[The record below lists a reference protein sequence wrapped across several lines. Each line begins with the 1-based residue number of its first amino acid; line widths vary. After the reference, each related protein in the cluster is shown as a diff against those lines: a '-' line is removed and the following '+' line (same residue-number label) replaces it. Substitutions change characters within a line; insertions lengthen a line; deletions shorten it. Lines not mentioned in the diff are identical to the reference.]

1 MSPVT
6 NSQPARGAAR
16 SLKTVLLAAV
26 ATLSLLLVIAFGQQS
41 LSAWKSYSRA
51 QQVQEFDA
59 AANKFIA
66 GLYEVLMERLYTN
79 NALQAANPVDDATK
93 REIEAR
99 RKTVREN
106 YQPGLAALKQ
116 QDFPGR
122 ESLLA
127 DLDRALA
134 KANDYRAQA
143 DRAITQPRDARDENL
158 RKTFVPVITDS
169 VNTSLKVWFA
179 ALHSAAAADPTLAS
193 LAVIKELG
201 WRMRDVSGQ
210 ERSNISSAIASGAPV
225 PPAALIQ
232 NAGTRAQANVLWAQ
246 LENLTAGP
254 ETHPEIKAAMAA
266 ARDQYFAAFRKLAD
280 DMKAVGD
287 AEGSKYPITATQYVE
302 TTTPQIGTL
311 LNVMYA
317 AGKASE
323 AHSATLKAGA
333 LTVLII
339 DLLALLAGAAVA
351 AGTLFVVLR
360 RITAPLAAMSAAM
373 SRLAEGDLEVAI
385 PGVGRTDEI
394 GAMANAVQVFKDNAV
409 RANTLASEQKAE
421 QTAKEKR
428 QAAIETAIRSFEE
441 SATAA
446 LKSLGASSTEL
457 DGTARSMTATA
468 TETTTQATAAAT
480 ASEQASTNVQ
490 TVASAAEELSS
501 SIAEIGRQVSEST
514 KIAGQAAEQAN
525 RTNEQIGRAHV

>member
-1 MSPVT
+1 MLFRS
-6 NSQPARGAAR
+6 RGGIGADM
-16 SLKTVLLAAV
+16 V
-26 ATLSLLLVIAFGQQS
+26 ALFLGE
-41 LSAWKSYSRA
+41 RA
-51 QQVQEFDA
+51 QLVFGGGFRHRRDQRPHHRRLPA
-59 AANKFIA
+59 
-66 GLYEVLMERLYTN
+66 ERE
-79 NALQAANPVDDATK
+79 QAERRRDLPDDEIKPDDARHGGGAYARDQGAGAFLQPRAFQRADDGQHQERHADITVFVEGLAEG
-93 REIEAR
+93 RNRGDEIEAR

-127 DLDRALA
+127 ALDRALA

-179 ALHSAAAADPTLAS
+179 ALHAAAAADPTLAS

-225 PPAALIQ
+225 PPAALIH

-360 RITAPLAAMSAAM
+360 RITDRKST
-373 SRLAEGDLEVAI
+373 RL
-385 PGVGRTDEI
+385 
-394 GAMANAVQVFKDNAV
+394 N
-409 RANTLASEQKAE
+409 
-421 QTAKEKR
+421 
-428 QAAIETAIRSFEE
+428 
-441 SATAA
+441 
-446 LKSLGASSTEL
+446 SS
-457 DGTARSMTATA
+457 
-468 TETTTQATAAAT
+468 
-480 ASEQASTNVQ
+480 
-490 TVASAAEELSS
+490 
-501 SIAEIGRQVSEST
+501 
-514 KIAGQAAEQAN
+514 
-525 RTNEQIGRAHV
+525 H